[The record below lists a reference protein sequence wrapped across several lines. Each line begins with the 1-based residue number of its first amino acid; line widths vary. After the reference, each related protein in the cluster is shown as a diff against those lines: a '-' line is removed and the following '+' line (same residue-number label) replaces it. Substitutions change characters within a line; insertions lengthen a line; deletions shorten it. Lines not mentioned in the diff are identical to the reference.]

1 MTENRDT
8 PLSPLVV
15 GIYGSPRKEGNTDIL
30 LDTVLSA
37 MDPERVRIER
47 VYVRELK
54 MKGCIECGKCDDTG
68 VCALKDQMEGIY
80 PLLES
85 ANIVLLASPIFFYG
99 ISWQAKALVDR
110 AQALWSKKRLG
121 LLKKREGYSGGYLLA
136 VGATKGK
143 NLFLGV
149 ELVAKYFYDALDLPY
164 QGGLFYR
171 SIEKKG
177 EILERKDILKEA
189 IGLGRQISG
198 LLKV

>member
-1 MTENRDT
+1 MTDRSNV
-8 PLSPLVV
+8 LSPLVV
-15 GIYGSPRKEGNTDIL
+15 GIYGSPRKGGNTDIV
-30 LDTVLSA
+30 LDTVLSS
-37 MDPERVRIER
+37 MDPNKVRIER
-47 VYVRELK
+47 VYVRNLK
-54 MKGCIECGKCDDTG
+54 MTGCIECGKCDETG
-68 VCALKDQMEGIY
+68 ICAIKDQMEGIY
-80 PLLES
+80 PLLEE
-85 ANIVLLASPIFFYG
+85 ANIVFLASPIFFYG

-121 LLKKREGYSGGYLLA
+121 LIKKREGFSGGYLLA

-177 EILERKDILKEA
+177 EILERKDLLEEA
-189 IGLGRQISG
+189 KSLGRQISDS
-198 LLKV
+198 L